1 MKFQLAACIKVLIF
15 DISADYI
22 FLRWKKTWV
31 SLVTHLV
38 KNPPASRRPWVF
50 DPWVRKMPWRS
61 EWQRT
66 PVFLSGKFHGLRSL
80 VGYSPWGRK
89 ESDMSEQLAF
99 SLFKVNQS
107 SDVEWRLSLSESK
120 SLSSLTKLLCFLSS
134 QLMFSGVTLIQHHL
148 RNSSWW
154 WTGKPGVQCCSP
166 WGCQESDP
174 TEWLNWTALHWCSWT
189 AFRNSTRL
197 RCLPSKNQTG
207 WYKLENEAFVKIDA
221 RRMEELW
228 EELIRFSFDLYAVYS
243 ESQYGYE
250 PRNTN

>member
-1 MKFQLAACIKVLIF
+1 MLIF

-50 DPWVRKMPWRS
+50 DPWVRKIPWRR
-61 EWQRT
+61 EWQHT

-99 SLFKVNQS
+99 SFFKVNQS
-107 SDVEWRLSLSESK
+107 SDVERRLSLSESK
-120 SLSSLTKLLCFLSS
+120 SLSSFIKLLCFLSS

-154 WTGKPGVQCCSP
+154 WTGKPGVLQSLGLP
-166 WGCQESDP
+166 RVRHDWV
-174 TEWLNWTALHWCSWT
+174 TELNCTALMQLKS
-189 AFRNSTRL
+189 F
-197 RCLPSKNQTG
+197 Q
-207 WYKLENEAFVKIDA
+207 KLNKVK
-221 RRMEELW
+221 M
-228 EELIRFSFDLYAVYS
+228 SS
-243 ESQYGYE
+243 
-250 PRNTN
+250 